1 MAYAGYG
8 SAGGQPERHVLPE
21 GLQAPDRAEAIL
33 RHGLFLGVKS
43 LLAQSGKLRGFGG
56 RAPKE
61 AGQTHLNCT
70 DEGGEEIAIP
80 AGQQALAADGHLGVR
95 LVGFDYV
102 QGKPAQGG

>member
-1 MAYAGYG
+1 MEFFIWGEDRGGFFRCRRERLRVAYAGYG

-43 LLAQSGKLRGFGG
+43 LLAQRGKLRGFGG

-61 AGQTHLNCT
+61 
-70 DEGGEEIAIP
+70 EIVLFRSGFDRPWCWAMKKTAIP
-80 AGQQALAADGHLGVR
+80 
-95 LVGFDYV
+95 
-102 QGKPAQGG
+102 